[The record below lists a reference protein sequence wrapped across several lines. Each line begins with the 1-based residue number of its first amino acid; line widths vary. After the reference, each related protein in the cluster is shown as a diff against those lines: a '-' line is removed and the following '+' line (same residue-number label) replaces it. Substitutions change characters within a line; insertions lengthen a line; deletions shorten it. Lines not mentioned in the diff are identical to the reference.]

1 MSNFSATPNAPTPQ
15 AQQQQVQPQHQAA
28 PSQSQP
34 MPFAPGSASSSVP
47 TPVTSAVGASA
58 PASASISPQSALGG
72 STGSPAPAPISST
85 VNGFATPTSTSTSVA
100 VPSVGA
106 SGTQATITSVPN
118 ATSVSGDQ
126 SSTSALISSSG
137 LTRGP
142 TGNASTSAPAATQTE
157 AQPSSQDSFWA
168 ARREEE
174 IARRDRSLAELLV
187 MLDGY
192 KPLIPE
198 EVTEYF
204 LQRSGFDCSD
214 PRLKRL
220 LSLVAQ
226 KFISDLSRDAFH
238 FSKLRVNGAT
248 AGRGRPAAG
257 VDRNRVVLTMDDLSL
272 ALGEHGVNLKAP
284 DYCEFRAAMIW
295 HQEKASVLI

>member
-1 MSNFSATPNAPTPQ
+1 MSFTP
-15 AQQQQVQPQHQAA
+15 V
-28 PSQSQP
+28 
-34 MPFAPGSASSSVP
+34 SASSSVS
-47 TPVTSAVGASA
+47 TPITSAVGVSA
-58 PASASISPQSALGG
+58 PASASIPSQSVLGG
-72 STGSPAPAPISST
+72 STRSPAPPPISGN
-85 VNGFATPTSTSTSVA
+85 VDGAATPASTSTSVP
-100 VPSVGA
+100 VPSVSA
-106 SGTQATITSVPN
+106 PGTQAAITSASIATSVPN
-118 ATSVSGDQ
+118 AQSNTSVP
-126 SSTSALISSSG
+126 ISSSG
-137 LTRGP
+137 PAPGLA
-142 TGNASTSAPAATQTE
+142 GNASASAPAATQTE
-157 AQPSSQDSFWA
+157 PQPSNQDTFWA

-284 DYCEFRAAMIW
+284 DYY
-295 HQEKASVLI
+295 L